1 MVKLLSSAVILT
13 RETLPW
19 GLFQAVICLQKDRG
33 QHSRADVCDRTDWL
47 PGFPSSQTF
56 RLCNSSAIRLLLT
69 HTSVFQNMTL
79 ACVHRQHSVCT
90 LLSSNFHFPIFSEP
104 TFPCSCSAA
113 VDRTRT
119 ASLPCPVRPSP
130 VKVPRVIF
138 QHRTETNHT
147 HGFNSS
153 HFKNTLD
160 ILESSAALFLEEKRQ
175 TLNQERVTF
184 SCLFQSCWKTS

>member
-33 QHSRADVCDRTDWL
+33 QHSQADVCDRTDWL

-56 RLCNSSAIRLLLT
+56 RLCNSSAI
-69 HTSVFQNMTL
+69 SVFQNMTL

-104 TFPCSCSAA
+104 TFPWSCSAA

-119 ASLPCPVRPSP
+119 ASLPALSD
-130 VKVPRVIF
+130 RVQSRF
-138 QHRTETNHT
+138 RVSSSNTQQRQTT
-147 HGFNSS
+147 HM
-153 HFKNTLD
+153 D
-160 ILESSAALFLEEKRQ
+160 SSARILKTHWTFLNLQQPFSWRKKGKR
-175 TLNQERVTF
+175 
-184 SCLFQSCWKTS
+184 

>member
-79 ACVHRQHSVCT
+79 VCVHRQHSVCT

-119 ASLPCPVRPSP
+119 ASLPALSD
-130 VKVPRVIF
+130 RVQSRF
-138 QHRTETNHT
+138 RVSSSNTEQRQTT
-147 HGFNSS
+147 HGFISS